1 MCKINDIMVQRVN
14 GGAILRYEIKGGN
27 LPVVICYLSTNETV
41 YTESGGM
48 GWMTENFD
56 MDTNMKGGLFGGIG
70 RALSGESLFMTFYR
84 CRGPEG
90 MIAFPSSF
98 PGKIEALQLQP
109 GESVIAQKNSFLAAE
124 ASVTLQMFLR
134 KKLGAGLFGG
144 EGFIL
149 QKITG
154 PGIAFCEFDGD
165 VVQYN
170 LAPGQVL
177 KVDTGHIAMF
187 DPSVS
192 FDVEMLK
199 GFKNIFFGGEGL
211 FLATLRGPGR
221 VWLQTMPIP
230 NLAGRIIPFLPS
242 SNK

>member
-1 MCKINDIMVQRVN
+1 M
-14 GGAILRYEIKGGN
+14 RYEIKGGN
-27 LPVVICYLSTNETV
+27 LPVAICYLAANETV

-48 GWMTENFD
+48 GWMTDNFD

-70 RALSGESLFMTFYR
+70 RALAGESLFMTYYK

-98 PGKIEALQLQP
+98 PGKIEAIQLQP

-124 ASVTLQMFLR
+124 SSVSLEMFFR

-149 QKITG
+149 QKFTG

-165 VVQYN
+165 VIQYN

-177 KVDTGHIAMF
+177 KVDTGHVAMF

-192 FDVEMLK
+192 FDIEMLK
-199 GFKNIFFGGEGL
+199 GFKNMLFGGEGL
-211 FLATLRGPGR
+211 FIATLRGPGR

-230 NLAGRIIPFLPS
+230 NLAGRIIPFLPT